1 MSPPISTEKDFCT
14 MTKKLKIEVADTPA
28 ALAHGLMGIKD
39 LPFDSGMLFK
49 FPAVLEASFWGK
61 DTHIPL
67 DIAFVDRNNK
77 ITGIKNI
84 VPMSTK
90 AVRSDGDCIIAIEA
104 NAGYFRKNN
113 ILPGQ
118 TIEISDNEVLFK

>member
-1 MSPPISTEKDFCT
+1 
-14 MTKKLKIEVADTPA
+14 MTKRLKIEVADTPA